1 MDRFAKTIKHWS
13 STLIFNVSHNSKE
26 PNCKNDT
33 TLKKI
38 KIGILFGII
47 AGIIDVIP
55 MIMQKLTWDANIS
68 AFTMWIVVGFLI
80 ATIDLDI
87 HSIVKGILLAFLVLL
102 PSAILIGWSEPFTLI
117 PIAIMT
123 TILGGL
129 LGFTIHKFSK
139 NK

>member
-1 MDRFAKTIKHWS
+1 MI
-13 STLIFNVSHNSKE
+13 
-26 PNCKNDT
+26 
-33 TLKKI
+33 KI
-38 KIGILFGII
+38 KIGILLGIV

-68 AFTMWIVVGFLI
+68 AFSMWIVVGFLI
-80 ATIDLDI
+80 ATIDLKMN
-87 HSIVKGILLAFLVLL
+87 SIIKGILVAFLVLL

-129 LGFTIHKFSK
+129 LGFSIHRFS
-139 NK
+139 